1 MIHENLPTAM
11 LQMLSKCYETCCK
24 DETGEVS
31 ELAISRQLLQDQEV
45 LGCHGA
51 RARDSSDCLSQT
63 NRQTGGL
70 AAAGTDSSFTGG
82 AATFAKKVGCQI
94 RFKLVVV
101 MMDHFSRACQEVTWY
116 KFLSHKLMRVRIE
129 KQAN

>member
-1 MIHENLPTAM
+1 MLRNL
-11 LQMLSKCYETCCK
+11 LQ

-70 AAAGTDSSFTGG
+70 AGAGTDSSFTVGQPLLPRKSD
-82 AATFAKKVGCQI
+82 AKS
-94 RFKLVVV
+94 
-101 MMDHFSRACQEVTWY
+101 DSNW
-116 KFLSHKLMRVRIE
+116 
-129 KQAN
+129 